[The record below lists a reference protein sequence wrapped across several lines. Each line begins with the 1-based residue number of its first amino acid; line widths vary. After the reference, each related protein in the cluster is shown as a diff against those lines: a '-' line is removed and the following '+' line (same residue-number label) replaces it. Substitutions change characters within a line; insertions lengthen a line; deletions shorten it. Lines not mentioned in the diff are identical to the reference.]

1 MILNSAKRMNS
12 SFGSVTIDNRTY
24 SDDVIITNEGVKL
37 RDKNLSR
44 SYAKD
49 YEGHI
54 PLSKAELVQYIGL
67 PEDYVKK
74 PVIFIGTGQN
84 GKLPLTPDA
93 KLFLASF
100 TVIAK
105 PTPEVLQFV
114 QKELRKYIAIIHTTC

>member
-1 MILNSAKRMNS
+1 MISNTNKRMSS
-12 SFGSVTIDNRTY
+12 SFGSVTIDNRSY

-49 YEGHI
+49 YGNHI

-93 KLFLASF
+93 KLFLSSF
-100 TVIAK
+100 TVISK
-105 PTPEVLQFV
+105 PTPEVLGYV